1 MISGDLNQLLKK
13 IKRHRSIQPVQP
25 SISLPPSHLSFSRA
39 FSLVP
44 PSLLCTIMRA
54 SHVERK
60 RDYLR
65 HGIEN
70 LCRAS
75 LIIGCTTTTILERL
89 SFRRRFPF
97 GSTSALSL
105 LPPRPALPARHTRKG
120 DPSSS
125 SSETS
130 TLEAI
135 GGGNVSEWIGKST
148 TRPGSRVEEL
158 ERLGMPL
165 EWRRVSDCLRERVTG
180 VTWMEWMFIVV

>member
-39 FSLVP
+39 SSLVP

-120 DPSSS
+120 DPLRLLLKRQRSKLSAV
-125 SSETS
+125 ETYRS
-130 TLEAI
+130 
-135 GGGNVSEWIGKST
+135 GSVNQRQGRGH
-148 TRPGSRVEEL
+148 GSRN
-158 ERLGMPL
+158 
-165 EWRRVSDCLRERVTG
+165 
-180 VTWMEWMFIVV
+180 

>member
-1 MISGDLNQLLKK
+1 
-13 IKRHRSIQPVQP
+13 
-25 SISLPPSHLSFSRA
+25 
-39 FSLVP
+39 
-44 PSLLCTIMRA
+44 MRA

-105 LPPRPALPARHTRKG
+105 LPPRPGLPARHTRKG

-158 ERLGMPL
+158 ERLGMPRFWL
-165 EWRRVSDCLRERVTG
+165 LKGKGYRCHVNGMDVYCGLIYYYYYYYNTFSFMGEGYWEKFFEID
-180 VTWMEWMFIVV
+180 